1 MGYVDYVNTLV
12 LLIQDNIIQSLL
24 GELLN
29 DWFLVLFLLL
39 LFFSGSNKIMNK
51 FLISWFQTRKY
62 VFIWYFYAQFVLI
75 SQVSFWF
82 SVHYIN

>member
-29 DWFLVLFLLL
+29 D
-39 LFFSGSNKIMNK
+39 
-51 FLISWFQTRKY
+51 
-62 VFIWYFYAQFVLI
+62 
-75 SQVSFWF
+75 
-82 SVHYIN
+82 